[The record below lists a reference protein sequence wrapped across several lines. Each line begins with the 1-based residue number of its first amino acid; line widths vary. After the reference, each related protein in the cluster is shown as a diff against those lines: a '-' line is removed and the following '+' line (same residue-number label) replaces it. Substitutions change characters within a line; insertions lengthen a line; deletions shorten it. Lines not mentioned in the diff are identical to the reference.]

1 MINAPKYR
9 DIKRVA
15 LYLRVSTKEQA
26 QGYSLDSQREALSEW
41 AEDRGW
47 QIADIYEDA
56 GASGTTVEGRLK
68 FQEMIARA
76 QMDEFDA
83 VLVLM
88 NDRFAR
94 SRRDA
99 VVYKDLLNGRGIR
112 VLSRTEP
119 AVGDASP
126 AGFLMEGMSDVW
138 AAYYSVQLSENVSRG
153 KAARVRRGLPLGDIS
168 FGYRSV
174 DAKTPPEVVPEEAGI
189 IRRAFE
195 GYAGGNLSM
204 LELADMING
213 AGFKPRSKR
222 GRTAFSKATVAGM
235 LSNPFYV
242 GDITYHGEVIGQ
254 GLHKPIVS
262 RQLWEKVQEV
272 RKDRAR
278 RPQVFG
284 ARTKRAYLLAGVAV
298 CSRCG
303 HQLWAN
309 TTAGGRHTYYRCSA
323 RNRGATCEAKANGCP
338 SDRADVQLAALFVE
352 LDLPDAWRDRVA
364 ALMAEDGDNDSVPRE
379 RKRLEDKI
387 MRVQQG
393 LIDGLL
399 DNVVAK
405 AAIKEAQAALAA
417 LPRGEAA
424 VHYEAGERLVGI
436 CDIWNEMTPD
446 EKHELV
452 RMVLARIEVN
462 VEAGTVEAVIPKPA
476 FAPLFR
482 VLSEEESGLISICGW
497 RPRSDSNR
505 RSPA

>member
-1 MINAPKYR
+1 MISAPEYR

-41 AEDRGW
+41 SEDQGW
-47 QIADIYEDA
+47 QISGIYEDR
-56 GASGTTVEGRLK
+56 GASGTTVKGRLK
-68 FQEMIARA
+68 FQEMIACA

-99 VVYKDLLNGRGIR
+99 VVYKELLNARGIR

-119 AVGDASP
+119 AVGDTSP
-126 AGFLMEGMSDVW
+126 AGFLMEGMSDIW
-138 AAYYSVQLSENVSRG
+138 AAYYSVQLSANVSRG
-153 KAARVRRGLPLGDIS
+153 KAARVHRGLPLGDIP
-168 FGYRSV
+168 FGYRS
-174 DAKTPPEVVPEEAGI
+174 DEPKTPPQVVPEEAEVL
-189 IRRAFE
+189 RRAYE
-195 GYAGGNLSM
+195 CYAGGNLSM
-204 LELADMING
+204 IDVAALING
-213 AGFKPRSKR
+213 AGFQPRSKR

-235 LSNPFYV
+235 LSNPFYA

-254 GLHKPIVS
+254 GLHEPIVS
-262 RQLWEKVQEV
+262 RELWDKVQDV
-272 RKDRAR
+272 RKERAGK
-278 RPQVFG
+278 PQVFA
-284 ARTKRAYLLAGVAV
+284 ARPKRAYLLSGVAI
-298 CSRCG
+298 CSGCG
-303 HQLWAN
+303 HPLWAN

-323 RNRGATCEAKANGCP
+323 RNRGAICPAKAGGCT
-338 SDRADVQLAALFVE
+338 ADSVDVNVAGLFVKLE
-352 LDLPDAWRDRVA
+352 LPQGWRDRVA
-364 ALMAEDGDNDSVPRE
+364 ALMAEDGDRDAAGRE

-387 MRVQQG
+387 KRVQQG

-399 DNVVAK
+399 DGGLAK
-405 AAIKEAQAALAA
+405 AAIREAQAALAA
-417 LPRGEAA
+417 LPRSEAA
-424 VHYEAGERLVGI
+424 HLQAGESLLGI
-436 CDIWNEMTPD
+436 GDIWSEMTSD

-452 RMVLARIEVN
+452 RMVLAKVEVN
-462 VEAGTVEAVIPKPA
+462 VQAGTVEAVIPKPA

-482 VLSEEESGLISICGW
+482 VLSEEDGGLISICGW